1 MIYTDAKKASRAKR
15 KEMDNAA
22 MEIGRLKDSLDE
34 AYMHFNTTS
43 DPDALDAC
51 IYEINALRSRWN
63 TAYKHYRNK
72 F

>member
-1 MIYTDAKKASRAKR
+1 
-15 KEMDNAA
+15 

-51 IYEINALRSRWN
+51 IYEISALRSRWN